1 MGQRR
6 ESIPSLPNDT
16 PTGVAGGLDRFNRSH
31 FPSSQSTIQRRR
43 ANNGQSELHSTFT
56 VDQSPEEVFAAIVD
70 VPRWWTGDIEGSTDT
85 LGDEFTYRYPG
96 AHYSKQK
103 VAELIPGK
111 KVVWHVVDAHLE
123 GPEDPNEWTGTEIKF
138 EITRMEDGT
147 EVRFSH
153 LGLVP
158 DFECF
163 DACSS
168 AWGFYVNGSLKR
180 LITTG
185 EGPAKPP
192 SSMDGGTSGPHA

>member
-1 MGQRR
+1 MPDWVKQF
-6 ESIPSLPNDT
+6 
-16 PTGVAGGLDRFNRSH
+16 LD
-31 FPSSQSTIQRRR
+31 
-43 ANNGQSELHSTFT
+43 EW
-56 VDQSPEEVFAAIVD
+56 FAAAEITMGKLFRCVCRSGT
-70 VPRWWTGDIEGSTDT
+70 VWGDGMTE
-85 LGDEFTYRYPG
+85 
-96 AHYSKQK
+96 
-103 VAELIPGK
+103 

-123 GPEDPNEWTGTEIKF
+123 GPEDPNEWTGTEINF
-138 EITRMEDGT
+138 EITQMEDGS

-192 SSMDGGTSGPHA
+192 WA